1 MNIKY
6 LKISLTEDFPAIRLI
21 IAAMVIAFAAVV
33 TIYKY
38 VDLSDSVSASFSST
52 ETTILALTDMINR
65 VFIFLPL
72 YIFVVSGA
80 RLANGLGNTGIL
92 LQKSRAGATV
102 NGILKVFF
110 YTVLFAVILL
120 IIVTVTSRAAFP
132 KADDFTR
139 AFFGTS
145 STYGIRSGALSET
158 PSKVAAS
165 LVTTMFLTY
174 FTIGIINF
182 FLSILLKEDAAFV
195 LTVIIGIGA
204 EAMMQGSSA
213 LPVLPLILVIVAVA
227 AVFIL
232 LSFAVLSRKNL

>member
-21 IAAMVIAFAAVV
+21 IAAMVITFAAVV

-52 ETTILALTDMINR
+52 ETTILALSDMINR

-92 LQKSRAGATV
+92 LQKSRAGVAT

-120 IIVTVTSRAAFP
+120 IIVTATSQAAFP

-145 STYGIRSGALSET
+145 SAYGFRSDVLSET
-158 PSKVAAS
+158 PSKVAVT

-204 EAMMQGSSA
+204 EAMIVQRSSA
-213 LPVLPLILVIVAVA
+213 LPLLPVVIVIAVI
-227 AVFIL
+227 FIL